1 MLKRTLPIL
10 TGVLTL
16 AVAVIGLIC
25 LFGDDIRRQFGMS
38 ADALAGQDHI
48 ALRNMTGAGS
58 DANLTKKTMKNF
70 GISTYA
76 EPSSGGNTYAYVAPN
91 TVTDTRRDALST
103 FAVDVDTSSYAQGR
117 RTINEGR
124 LPYPAGVRVEEWVNA
139 FHYQLPAPQDEPFSV
154 SAEGAPSPFTRGRTL
169 LKVSLKGREVAN
181 ADRLPAH
188 LVFLVDTSCS
198 MTGPDRLELAKTSL
212 HTLVRNLNPR
222 DTVAVVTYAGVV
234 REVLEPTPASQT
246 RRIADAISSLST
258 GGGTNMGSG
267 LEIAYRW
274 ASKQVSPDSVSRVI
288 VLTDGDANLGNNQ
301 TAEQMRKSIKGYVS
315 EGVTLTTVGFGMG
328 NYRDALLEKLAD
340 SGNGQS
346 LYIDSEREARRVFER
361 DISGTLEV
369 IAKDVK
375 VQVAFDP
382 KVVESYRLVGYENRA
397 VADQDFRNDKVDG
410 GEIGAGHSVT
420 ALYELDLKHRAA
432 GTIATITVRGFK
444 PHGGPAFETSLPVTQ
459 EDFAA
464 QLHLASPDLRFAAAV
479 AGSADLLRG
488 NGHASDFSLAR
499 ALELARTATVEDVD
513 REEFVHL
520 LTRAIELQTSNA
532 QVSQAWTDNTS
543 QY

>member
-1 MLKRTLPIL
+1 MLKRTLPLL
-10 TGVLTL
+10 T
-16 AVAVIGLIC
+16 AVFTVTIAAIGLIC
-25 LFGDDIRRQFGMS
+25 LFGENIRREFGMS
-38 ADALAGQDHI
+38 ADALAGQDNI
-48 ALRNMTGAGS
+48 ALRPTDGS
-58 DANLTKKTMKNF
+58 GWDQNLTKKTMKNF
-70 GISTYA
+70 GMNSGGPAST
-76 EPSSGGNTYAYVAPN
+76 GGNTYAYVAPN
-91 TVTDTRRDALST
+91 AVTDTRRDALST

-139 FHYQLPAPQDEPFSV
+139 FHYRLPAPKDEPFSV
-154 SAEGAPSPFTRGRTL
+154 SAEGAPSPFTKGRTL

-198 MTGPDRLELAKTSL
+198 MSSPDRLELAKTSL
-212 HTLVRNLNPR
+212 HTLVRNLNAR

-234 REVLEPTPASQT
+234 TEVLQPTPASQA
-246 RRIADAISSLST
+246 RRIADAIESLRI
-258 GGGTNMGSG
+258 GGGTDMGSG

-288 VLTDGDANLGNNQ
+288 VLTDGDANLGRNQ
-301 TAEQMRKSIKGYVS
+301 TADQMRASIHGYVS

-361 DISGTLEV
+361 DVSGTLEV

-382 KVVESYRLVGYENRA
+382 KVVETYRLVGYENRA
-397 VADQDFRNDKVDG
+397 VADADFRNDKVDG

-420 ALYELDLKHRAA
+420 ALYELDLKRGATGA
-432 GTIATITVRGFK
+432 VGTITVRGFK
-444 PHGGPAFETSLPVTQ
+444 PHGGPAFETSRPVTQ

-464 QLHLASPDLRFAAAV
+464 ELRGASADLRFAAAV

-488 NGHASDFSLAR
+488 NGHASDFTLAR
-499 ALELARTATVEDVD
+499 ALELARGATVEDAD

-520 LTRAIELQTSNA
+520 LTRAVDLQAANV
-532 QVSQAWTDNTS
+532 QVSEAPVYPS